1 MGFRLLILLIVLC
14 TVLPCHGVGQEEDE
28 ISFIQ
33 KLEKVRN
40 ASTNPVEMFTDAN
53 EFLETSKQKN
63 GL

>member
-1 MGFRLLILLIVLC
+1 
-14 TVLPCHGVGQEEDE
+14 VGQEEDE